1 MTTSRSGV
9 RLGVQRPQI
18 LHLPPN
24 VHSHAAATEAIDLAD
39 AVGMTLDESQRFTL
53 ECWLGEQRDGLWS
66 AFELA
71 DVEPRQNGKGDT
83 IQARELAG
91 LFVYGEMLQIHTAH
105 EFPTA
110 NEAFLRMVN
119 VIDANPDLSR
129 KVQKIRYANG
139 EQGIELASGARLK
152 YRARTGGAGRGFAG
166 ADLVVLDEAYALRAE
181 HMAALLPTLST
192 SANPQLLLASS
203 AGLSTSTALWQL
215 RLRAL
220 RGDAGRLAYCEHTA
234 EQVSV
239 VDGKIVSVPIEDV
252 GDRRLWALA
261 NPALGSRISEEYVQG
276 ELDAMGPEKF
286 ARERLGVFDLLPL
299 DEEEVESKMPQAAWA
314 ATVSDEA
321 PEFGGNEIVIGFA
334 VSIDGEWSSIAIAG
348 GTIQQ
353 PYVELIEHRKGVGWL
368 PVRLAELVETW
379 DPGAVGCNGAGPSAA
394 QVGPILA
401 SGIKTITQLSMADY
415 KSACAGLL
423 ADVVEGRLSR
433 PDGQQ
438 ALDAAMADA
447 IERQLGDGWAW
458 NARGS
463 AVPISPVEAV
473 TVARALLPTSTSKP
487 IFAY

>member
-1 MTTSRSGV
+1 MTTLRSDA
-9 RLGVQRPQI
+9 LTGVQRPQI

-24 VHSHAAATEAIDLAD
+24 VHSLDAATEAIELAD

-53 ECWLGEQRDGLWS
+53 ECWLGEQPNGLWS
-66 AFELA
+66 AFEIA
-71 DVEPRQNGKGDT
+71 DIEPRQNGKGDT

-91 LFVYGEMLQIHTAH
+91 LFVFGEKLQIHTAH

-139 EQGIELASGARLK
+139 EQGIELRGGARLK

-166 ADLVVLDEAYALRAE
+166 ADLVVLDEAYALQAE
-181 HMAALLPTLST
+181 HLAALMPTLST
-192 SANPQLLLASS
+192 SVNPQLLIASS
-203 AGLSTSTALWQL
+203 AGLSTSTALWAL
-215 RLRAL
+215 RIRAL
-220 RGDAGRLAYCEHTA
+220 KGDAGRLAYLEHTA
-234 EQVSV
+234 EKVQC
-239 VDGKIVSVPIEDV
+239 VDGRIVSAPIEDV
-252 GDRRLWALA
+252 SDRRLWAMA
-261 NPALGSRISEEYVQG
+261 NPAYGVRITDEYVQS

-286 ARERLGVFDLLPL
+286 ARERLGVFDPLPAK
-299 DEEEVESKMPQAAWA
+299 DSAVAKMPADAWA
-314 ATVSDEA
+314 STVSDVA
-321 PEFGGNEIVIGFA
+321 PEFGGREIVIAFA
-334 VSIDGEWSSIAIAG
+334 ASIDSQWSSIAIAG
-348 GTIQQ
+348 RDLTA

-368 PVRLAELVETW
+368 PQRLKELTETW
-379 DPGAVGCNGAGPSAA
+379 DPIAVGCNGAGPSAA

-401 SGIKTITQLSMADY
+401 SGIKSITQLSMADY
-415 KSACAGLL
+415 KAACAGIL

-447 IERQLGDGWAW
+447 IDRQLGDGWAW

-473 TVARALLPTSTSKP
+473 TVARALLPISADKP

>member
-1 MTTSRSGV
+1 M
-9 RLGVQRPQI
+9 
-18 LHLPPN
+18 
-24 VHSHAAATEAIDLAD
+24 HSLDAATEAIELAD

-53 ECWLGEQRDGLWS
+53 ECWLGEQSNGMWS
-66 AFELA
+66 AFEIA
-71 DVEPRQNGKGDT
+71 DIEPRQNGKGDV

-91 LFVYGEMLQIHTAH
+91 LFLFGEMLQIHTAH

-139 EQGIELASGARLK
+139 EQGIELIGGARLK

-166 ADLVVLDEAYALRAE
+166 ADLVVLDEAYALQAE
-181 HMAALLPTLST
+181 HLAALMPTLST
-192 SANPQLLLASS
+192 SVNPQLLIASS
-203 AGLSTSTALWQL
+203 AGLSTSTALWNL
-215 RLRAL
+215 RIRAL
-220 RGDAGRLAYCEHTA
+220 KGDAGRLAYSEHTA
-234 EQVSV
+234 ETVRL
-239 VDGKIVSVPIEDV
+239 VDGKIVSIPIENAS
-252 GDRRLWALA
+252 DRRLWAMA
-261 NPALGSRISEEYVQG
+261 NPAYGVRISDEYIAS

-286 ARERLGVFDLLPL
+286 ARERLGVFDPLPSL
-299 DEEEVESKMPQAAWA
+299 DAIEAKMPAEAWA
-314 ATVSDEA
+314 ATASDLV
-321 PEFGGNEIVIGFA
+321 PEFGGREIVIAFA
-334 VSIDGEWSSIAIAG
+334 VSIDSAWASIAIAG
-348 GTIQQ
+348 RDLAN

-368 PVRLAELVETW
+368 PERLKELVGTW
-379 DPGAVGCNGAGPSAA
+379 DPLAVGCNGAGPSAA

-401 SGIKTITQLSMADY
+401 SGIKTIAQLSMADY

-447 IERQLGDGWAW
+447 IDRQLGDGWAW

-473 TVARALLPTSTSKP
+473 TVARALLPTSNSKP